1 MNLSESRSRLEEI
14 EKAREELLKLVRE
27 MKINSTK
34 AIAAIHSGEDHTEYL
49 KKALETLKIVL
60 EYKKFPEVYYSITHD
75 AMQEL
80 VEAVSFVYF
89 VNDKSCL
96 DIDLPVEASSLITGL
111 ADVIGELRRY
121 ALSQLVKGNFRE
133 AKRAMDEMEKI
144 YYELISFTTLPD
156 KLVPGLRHKLDVGRG
171 CIERTKS
178 DYIAAKVARKY
189 EDLGRN

>member
-1 MNLSESRSRLEEI
+1 MNLKESRARLEEV

-27 MKINSTK
+27 MRINSTK
-34 AIAAIHSGEDHTEYL
+34 TIAAIHSGENYEEYL
-49 KKALETLKIVL
+49 KKALEILDAVL
-60 EYKKFPEVYYSITHD
+60 EYKKFPEIYYSITHD

-80 VEAVSFVYF
+80 VEAVAF
-89 VNDKSCL
+89 VNFVNNKSCL
-96 DIDLPVEASSLITGL
+96 DVDLPVEASSLITGL

-121 ALSQLVKGNFRE
+121 ALSQLVKGSFEE
-133 AKRAMDEMEKI
+133 AERAMGEMEKI

-156 KLVPGLRHKLDVGRG
+156 KLVPGLRHKLDVGRS

-189 EDLGRN
+189 EDLGGD